1 MVHNQH
7 SQILLF
13 YWCGKFFS
21 NFYGFYIFHFFSRHY
36 SFGLDEPLSIEQNAK
51 PKKRD
56 PRDLNL
62 DNFSRMI
69 TTCNNDLGSHILYN
83 GPCDV
88 IGRRVF
94 SFVTEE
100 LELQI
105 KYFEVFDSTIR
116 PIHCAILLRNVTILD
131 ALTEESRQVEQI
143 KRKNDVCNEKTFQ
156 KILHEKVTFLFRP
169 LSF

>member
-1 MVHNQH
+1 
-7 SQILLF
+7 
-13 YWCGKFFS
+13 
-21 NFYGFYIFHFFSRHY
+21 
-36 SFGLDEPLSIEQNAK
+36 
-51 PKKRD
+51 
-56 PRDLNL
+56 
-62 DNFSRMI
+62 MI

-156 KILHEKVTFLFRP
+156 KNLHEKVSFQDSGQPRFRP
-169 LSF
+169 NDRTDDVVSGTMTQPKVFI

>member
-1 MVHNQH
+1 MH
-7 SQILLF
+7 
-13 YWCGKFFS
+13 
-21 NFYGFYIFHFFSRHY
+21 IFIFFSRHY

-51 PKKRD
+51 PKKSRD

-156 KILHEKVTFLFRP
+156 KILHEKVTHFSIVVRDKLWI
-169 LSF
+169 

>member
-1 MVHNQH
+1 
-7 SQILLF
+7 
-13 YWCGKFFS
+13 
-21 NFYGFYIFHFFSRHY
+21 
-36 SFGLDEPLSIEQNAK
+36 
-51 PKKRD
+51 
-56 PRDLNL
+56 
-62 DNFSRMI
+62 MI

-105 KYFEVFDSTIR
+105 KYFEAFDSTIR
-116 PIHCAILLRNVTILD
+116 PIHCAILLRNVTILN

-156 KILHEKVTFLFRP
+156 KNLHEKVTKLKVFHRSVRPWFGSFETSLSHQGIEYTTIDYCLVHQTMDHPITSLVAKNLGICAAFRFQLVRGTLP
-169 LSF
+169 RSRRRVP

>member
-1 MVHNQH
+1 
-7 SQILLF
+7 
-13 YWCGKFFS
+13 
-21 NFYGFYIFHFFSRHY
+21 
-36 SFGLDEPLSIEQNAK
+36 
-51 PKKRD
+51 
-56 PRDLNL
+56 
-62 DNFSRMI
+62 MI

-116 PIHCAILLRNVTILD
+116 PIHCAILLRNVTILE

-143 KRKNDVCNEKTFQ
+143 KRKNDICNEKTFQ
-156 KILHEKVTFLFRP
+156 KNLHEKVINRHTQVNSRILGFEFAFAFIWIYKLWI
-169 LSF
+169 

>member
-1 MVHNQH
+1 
-7 SQILLF
+7 
-13 YWCGKFFS
+13 
-21 NFYGFYIFHFFSRHY
+21 
-36 SFGLDEPLSIEQNAK
+36 
-51 PKKRD
+51 
-56 PRDLNL
+56 
-62 DNFSRMI
+62 MI

-116 PIHCAILLRNVTILD
+116 PIHCAILLRNVTILE

-156 KILHEKVTFLFRP
+156 KNLHEKVINRHTQVNSRILGFKFAFAFIWIYKLWI
-169 LSF
+169 